1 MKKIAVLV
9 SGAGTNL
16 QALIKGEKE
25 KKIRNGKI
33 TLVIS
38 SNEKAKAIEIAKEA
52 NIKTITIQKKDFN
65 SNDEYQNELLSQ
77 LKQEMPDLIVLAGFL
92 QIISNEI
99 IQFFKNKIINIHP
112 SLIPSFCGN
121 GVYGLK
127 VHQAVLKKGV
137 KVTGATVHF
146 VNEIA
151 DDGPIILQKSIKTNQ
166 NDTPESLQERVKKEV
181 EWKILKK
188 AVNLIC
194 LDKIIIKDN
203 KTYIKNNDV

>member
-38 SNEKAKAIEIAKEA
+38 SNEKAKAIKIAKEA

>member
-99 IQFFKNKIINIHP
+99 IQFFKRPLLCKASIISSILFSN
-112 SLIPSFCGN
+112 S
-121 GVYGLK
+121 
-127 VHQAVLKKGV
+127 
-137 KVTGATVHF
+137 
-146 VNEIA
+146 
-151 DDGPIILQKSIKTNQ
+151 IIYTNRL
-166 NDTPESLQERVKKEV
+166 S
-181 EWKILKK
+181 
-188 AVNLIC
+188 
-194 LDKIIIKDN
+194 
-203 KTYIKNNDV
+203 